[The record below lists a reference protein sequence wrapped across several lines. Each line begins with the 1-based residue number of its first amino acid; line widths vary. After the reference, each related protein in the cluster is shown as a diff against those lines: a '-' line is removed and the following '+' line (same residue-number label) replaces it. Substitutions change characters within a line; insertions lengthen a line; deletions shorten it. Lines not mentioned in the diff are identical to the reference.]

1 MQKLHRSIINTEK
14 KQQASQTQTQERVN
28 FKREVDKQRGAREEQ
43 IKSELSQKGPVMN
56 SGEKKKKKK
65 KNKSGKH
72 VTKLQ

>member
-1 MQKLHRSIINTEK
+1 M
-14 KQQASQTQTQERVN
+14 SQTQTQERVN

-65 KNKSGKH
+65 RTNQEN